1 MVYNAAGSPS
11 GEAFI
16 QMDSELAAE
25 SAAINRHKKFMLL
38 AGPQGRKRYIEVFQC
53 SSADMSVVLTNPD
66 LPASLQIP
74 GVNIP
79 QTPNFASGLQSTLNL
94 TPPGLSAGA
103 SPQQGSPTGQAAPSP
118 AQFSLPQ
125 MLQQQQHTPQPQRNP
140 LLSPSLPVSSAGAMM
155 TSLGAYGL
163 PQVSTATATAQQ
175 PVAALQ
181 QQQLLAQLAQQQYLL
196 GQQPGGLQQ
205 MPGAAQAAATAGA
218 ARPAVPGLYGASP
231 MLYYYPSPPISPQ
244 NYFNTAAA
252 AVAASQARSAD
263 PTGANEGAW

>member
-1 MVYNAAGSPS
+1 MKYCNHFYQFVILQGSPS

-140 LLSPSLPVSSAGAMM
+140 LLSPCKSEKHARLITTEQCQIKLLRSSGC
-155 TSLGAYGL
+155 
-163 PQVSTATATAQQ
+163 
-175 PVAALQ
+175 
-181 QQQLLAQLAQQQYLL
+181 
-196 GQQPGGLQQ
+196 
-205 MPGAAQAAATAGA
+205 
-218 ARPAVPGLYGASP
+218 
-231 MLYYYPSPPISPQ
+231 
-244 NYFNTAAA
+244 
-252 AVAASQARSAD
+252 
-263 PTGANEGAW
+263 E